1 MLEVERLF
9 SSHGRAR
16 IISVMIASG
25 ELNVSGIVR
34 RSGVS
39 HSSVVKH
46 LEFLVSVGI
55 LTEKRFNRI
64 RIFRVNYSNPYTMV
78 LNRFLS
84 DWTSISTK
92 VIVERSFN

>member
-1 MLEVERLF
+1 MLEVEQAF
-9 SSHGRAR
+9 SSHGRVR
-16 IISVMIASG
+16 IMGVMMACG
-25 ELNVSGIVR
+25 ELNISEIVK

-46 LEFLVSVGI
+46 LEFLVSSGI

-64 RIFRVNYSNPYTMV
+64 RIFRVNYSNPYTAV

-84 DWTSISTK
+84 DWKSVSPN

>member
-1 MLEVERLF
+1 MLEVEKLF
-9 SSHGRAR
+9 SSHGRTK
-16 IISVMIASG
+16 IVSVMMASG
-25 ELNVSGIVR
+25 ELNVSEVVK

-39 HSSVVKH
+39 HSSVARH

-64 RIFRVNYSNPYTMV
+64 RIFRVNHSNQYTKV

-84 DWTSISTK
+84 DWKSIATN
-92 VIVERSFN
+92 VIIERSLS